1 VGVISISSF
10 TFSDTARAPA
20 VSPTNGTD
28 VESDLWFGPL
38 IEYRERDS
46 IILFAEVASYLRA
59 ELSTDN
65 DRLRCARKLLDVPRT
80 IVRAPLPILE
90 EELIWGAVNLTL
102 VTKLRRA

>member
-20 VSPTNGTD
+20 VSPDTGPD
-28 VESDLWFGPL
+28 VESDLVGPL

-65 DRLRCARKLLDVPRT
+65 DRLRCARNCLMFHARSF
-80 IVRAPLPILE
+80 AHH
-90 EELIWGAVNLTL
+90 ANLGGGVDL
-102 VTKLRRA
+102 GGREP